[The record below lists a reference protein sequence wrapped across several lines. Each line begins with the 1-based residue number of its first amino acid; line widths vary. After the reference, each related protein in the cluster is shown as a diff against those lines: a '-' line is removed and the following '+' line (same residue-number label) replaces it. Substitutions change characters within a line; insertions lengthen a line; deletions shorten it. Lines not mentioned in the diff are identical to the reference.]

1 MTGGIGID
9 VSQAV
14 LDVSDGT
21 KAWQVPNT
29 AAGWRKL
36 VETLPRDARVGMEAS
51 GGYEQGVLDHLAH
64 AGWWVCRINAR
75 QARDFAKGIGLLAK
89 TDRLDA
95 RMLAQMV
102 GSVSTLH
109 PYQPPLAAHRDI
121 GRWVRRRQQ
130 VVESIQMIGQR
141 ASVLED
147 PLLRRWARQE
157 LQAAQ
162 RQLKRIDAGLR
173 QRIQALPAREA
184 FTELKGA
191 GLILTSTLLGLVPEL
206 GRLTRRAI
214 AKLIGVAPLNN
225 DSGTRRGRR
234 RVWGGRADVR
244 AVLYMATLS
253 AVRHEPLL
261 RSMYQRLRANGKAK
275 KVALVACM
283 RKFLVIINA
292 RVRDQ
297 YQSQKA
303 PAHAT

>member
-21 KAWQVPNT
+21 REWQVPNT
-29 AAGWRKL
+29 VAGWRKL
-36 VETLPRDARVGMEAS
+36 VARLPRDARIGMEAS
-51 GGYEQGVLDHLAH
+51 GGYEQDVLDHLAQ
-64 AGWWVCRINAR
+64 AGRWVCRINAR
-75 QARDFAKGIGLLAK
+75 QARDFAKGIGLLEK

-109 PYQPPLAAHRDI
+109 PYQSPSAAQREI

-141 ASVLED
+141 TRALEE
-147 PLLRRWARQE
+147 PLLRRWARRE

-173 QRIQALPAREA
+173 ERLQALPVREA
-184 FTELKGA
+184 FTGLKGV
-191 GLILTSTLLGLVPEL
+191 GLVLTSTLLGLVPEL

-214 AKLIGVAPLNN
+214 AKLMGVAPLNN

-234 RVWGGRADVR
+234 RVWGGRANVR
-244 AVLYMATLS
+244 AVLYMATLT
-253 AVRHEPLL
+253 AVRHEPLV

-275 KVALVACM
+275 KVAQVACM

-297 YQSQKA
+297 YLTQEVPA
-303 PAHAT
+303 PGT

>member
-21 KAWQVPNT
+21 KEWQVPNT

-51 GGYEQGVLDHLAH
+51 GGYEQGVLDHLAQ

-95 RMLAQMV
+95 RMLAQMA

-109 PYQPPLAAHRDI
+109 PYRSPSAAHREI

-130 VVESIQMIGQR
+130 VVESIQRIGQR
-141 ASVLED
+141 ASALED
-147 PLLRRWARQE
+147 RLLRRWAQQE
-157 LQAAQ
+157 LRAAQ

-173 QRIQALPAREA
+173 QRIQALPEREA
-184 FTELKGA
+184 FTGLKGA
-191 GLILTSTLLGLVPEL
+191 GPILTSTLLGLVPEL

-214 AKLIGVAPLNN
+214 AKLMGVAPLNN

-244 AVLYMATLS
+244 AVLYMATLT
-253 AVRHEPLL
+253 AVRHEPIL
-261 RSMYQRLRANGKAK
+261 RSLYQRLRANGKAK

-297 YQSQKA
+297 YQSQKE
-303 PAHAT
+303 PALAT

>member
-21 KAWQVPNT
+21 REWQVPNT
-29 AAGWRKL
+29 VAGWRKL
-36 VETLPRDARVGMEAS
+36 VARLPRDARIGMEAS
-51 GGYEQGVLDHLAH
+51 GGYEQDVLDHLAQ
-64 AGWWVCRINAR
+64 AGRWVCRINAR
-75 QARDFAKGIGLLAK
+75 QARDFAKGIGLLEK

-109 PYQPPLAAHRDI
+109 PYQSPSAAHREI

-141 ASVLED
+141 TRALEE
-147 PLLRRWARQE
+147 PLLRRWARRE

-173 QRIQALPAREA
+173 ERLQALPVREA
-184 FTELKGA
+184 FTGLKGV
-191 GLILTSTLLGLVPEL
+191 GLVLTSTLLGLVPEL

-214 AKLIGVAPLNN
+214 AKLMGVAPLNN

-234 RVWGGRADVR
+234 RVWGGRANVR
-244 AVLYMATLS
+244 AVLYMATLT
-253 AVRHEPLL
+253 AVRHEPLV

-275 KVALVACM
+275 KVAQVACM

-297 YQSQKA
+297 YLTQEVPA
-303 PAHAT
+303 PGT